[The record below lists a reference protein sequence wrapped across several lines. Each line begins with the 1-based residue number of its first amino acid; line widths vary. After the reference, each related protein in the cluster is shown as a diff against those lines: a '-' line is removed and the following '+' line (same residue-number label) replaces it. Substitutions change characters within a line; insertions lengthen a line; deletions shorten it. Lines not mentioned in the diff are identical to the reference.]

1 MWDVCIFIHVCVC
14 IRCLSL
20 RMCVRLHFNV
30 PQRLRWGQGEVQEVL
45 SIKGSLAC
53 AQGKGMTCSGECVIK
68 GAAYSASHIT
78 LHSAPH
84 LTITRQTSV
93 QVPVHLSLFS
103 ALLSCTDPG
112 CRSHHNHR
120 HCSGPYWAWLDYRTK
135 WAHLRVTSANGE
147 GYLMWCRFMPL
158 LTCFE
163 KL

>member
-1 MWDVCIFIHVCVC
+1 MSAYLSMCACVSAVYRLC
-14 IRCLSL
+14 
-20 RMCVRLHFNV
+20 MCVRLHFNV

-53 AQGKGMTCSGECVIK
+53 AWGMGMTCSGECVIK

-103 ALLSCTDPG
+103 SLLSCTDPG
-112 CRSHHNHR
+112 CRSHYSHR
-120 HCSGPYWAWLDYRTK
+120 HCSGPHWVRLDCRSSEHT
-135 WAHLRVTSANGE
+135 WEWPRRCWWRV
-147 GYLMWCRFMPL
+147 
-158 LTCFE
+158 E
-163 KL
+163 KDT